1 MLQNHSLRL
10 VIREATTQT
19 TFEASVCVQTTAW
32 GFTLCIQLCTE
43 SEYCDCL
50 ELEELETCQA
60 GDVLVVDNAL
70 VLHGRLSYQGCR
82 YMATGLTHD

>member
-1 MLQNHSLRL
+1 M
-10 VIREATTQT
+10 QT
-19 TFEASVCVQTTAW
+19 TYFISFCLFFISMWFCNVFHFAFSHTRSDFE
-32 GFTLCIQLCTE
+32 
-43 SEYCDCL
+43 CL
-50 ELEELETCQA
+50 ELELETLETCQA